1 MCLDDQDAAATQRK
15 YPVNE
20 PGRVHGA
27 SELDIV
33 VLSSIHALMW
43 PQNRIKEEKR
53 RWTINQRKLSQLRG
67 QDKREQC
74 AVPFFLGRF
83 LVSQGVREV
92 RRDVRKNDAHRA

>member
-1 MCLDDQDAAATQRK
+1 VNMPRNSDCDMCLDDQDAAATQRK
-15 YPVNE
+15 HPVNE

-67 QDKREQC
+67 QDKSNGSPC
-74 AVPFFLGRF
+74 
-83 LVSQGVREV
+83 GVNHCLHVEI
-92 RRDVRKNDAHRA
+92 